1 MTADHSTSAVAG
13 IKSGTGVVE
22 ELLMRKVQDWVQE
35 LNVLAI
41 SNEQAS
47 DTLGVLAR
55 GLNKQQLQQLQV
67 RMKDDKCGMTE
78 HPQ

>member
-1 MTADHSTSAVAG
+1 
-13 IKSGTGVVE
+13 
-22 ELLMRKVQDWVQE
+22 MRKVQEWVQE

-47 DTLGVLAR
+47 DTLGSLAR

-67 RMKDDKCGMTE
+67 REQQLEDSCSSNNGWICN
-78 HPQ
+78 